1 MAFQSKLFLR
11 LKLCDCAKE
20 AVNTTTLVYND
31 LFFKLQVDFLQN
43 TIFMIVP
50 DRCLNKIV
58 SLQIDGGRC
67 LVENQDPGPPQQ
79 GPAHQEWISSR
90 ATCTF
95 EPSILEWPNDGTQV
109 RWIKFKQNQ
118 TFKVANLG
126 LFSCLASIVSQKW
139 ISVWEVRI
147 KDWPFKG
154 RSDRLLY

>member
-1 MAFQSKLFLR
+1 MDLIIPEMYS
-11 LKLCDCAKE
+11 
-20 AVNTTTLVYND
+20 AVIMLVIFFYFFTLVYND

-79 GPAHQEWISSR
+79 GPAHQELNSSR

-95 EPSILEWPNDGTQV
+95 DPSILE
-109 RWIKFKQNQ
+109 
-118 TFKVANLG
+118 
-126 LFSCLASIVSQKW
+126 
-139 ISVWEVRI
+139 
-147 KDWPFKG
+147 
-154 RSDRLLY
+154 